1 MLHLQ
6 NNKANLTSFCV
17 IPKHHYRH
25 LHSCR
30 ANCDSQSC
38 VEQERIKLRLVR
50 PTKLNKK
57 NLRHSVERETG
68 LAIPVNVI
76 PLHCHNFEEKSIDNE
91 NPVNYEANINA
102 RARFVYSKYF
112 VADQT
117 KIVII
122 LVCGADKPAKKDNR
136 NLKKDSD

>member
-30 ANCDSQSC
+30 ANCDSQGC
-38 VEQERIKLRLVR
+38 VEQERIKLRLVW
-50 PTKLNKK
+50 
-57 NLRHSVERETG
+57 RHSVERETG

-76 PLHCHNFEEKSIDNE
+76 PLHRHNFEKKSIDNE

-122 LVCGADKPAKKDNR
+122 LVCCADKPAKKDNR